1 MLKYFALSYFLY
13 APYALACGLAAA
25 LAVFA
30 FEDGGKALFLQPRP
44 VITSVDGHAYS
55 NSVGPTLAGTFAFFA
70 ALVFAGACAPRYD
83 VFVDKCCI
91 DQVDARRKSS
101 GILAIPEVLRRSRSL
116 LVLYE
121 SDYFERFW
129 CVFELA
135 IFCSDRRFDAVGA
148 IQLLP
153 VARAPSVFFF
163 FVFFGLVREYLERI
177 RRVDIPR
184 RRGRGGRPRPRR
196 GESGG
201 DGSRRRRGSRRGY
214 LVETTRRGDAAAATR
229 TFCGEMSGCRYV
241 APGNAFAGVANSL
254 VIVACLALPC
264 HMQLRSLDQKKKILA
279 DLRAFKARAA
289 LSGVPEAPRRVS
301 VSTQVQARGREVLRR
316 ARPRARRAPDR
327 GALADARR
335 PRGLRAPRALRR
347 HLSDHRLERRAV
359 SFVATPR
366 DPGILCEDGSRR
378 RRGRDVDIPRGR
390 GRVGGANPSS
400 DVPATS
406 PRTPR
411 LGHYAESP
419 CLGRSCPRGRVTLAS
434 DAPAPRDRRD
444 RGDDPPRAVS
454 SRRPLRAQAVALG
467 KHDGLIRYGDAVV
480 AAWGVLFF
488 GLGMHP
494 RRRRNRLL

>member
-121 SDYFERFW
+121 SDYFERLW

-184 RRGRGGRPRPRR
+184 RDGVAADARGRDV
-196 GESGG
+196 ESPAET
-201 DGSRRRRGSRRGY
+201 GSRRRRGSRRGY

-289 LSGVPEAPRRVS
+289 LSGIPEAPRRVS
-301 VSTQVQARGREVLRR
+301 VSGAGSSSRT
-316 ARPRARRAPDR
+316 R
-327 GALADARR
+327 GAPTSETAR
-335 PRGLRAPRALRR
+335 
-347 HLSDHRLERRAV
+347 
-359 SFVATPR
+359 T
-366 DPGILCEDGSRR
+366 
-378 RRGRDVDIPRGR
+378 
-390 GRVGGANPSS
+390 SS
-400 DVPATS
+400 A
-406 PRTPR
+406 
-411 LGHYAESP
+411 
-419 CLGRSCPRGRVTLAS
+419 
-434 DAPAPRDRRD
+434 
-444 RGDDPPRAVS
+444 
-454 SRRPLRAQAVALG
+454 
-467 KHDGLIRYGDAVV
+467 
-480 AAWGVLFF
+480 
-488 GLGMHP
+488 
-494 RRRRNRLL
+494 